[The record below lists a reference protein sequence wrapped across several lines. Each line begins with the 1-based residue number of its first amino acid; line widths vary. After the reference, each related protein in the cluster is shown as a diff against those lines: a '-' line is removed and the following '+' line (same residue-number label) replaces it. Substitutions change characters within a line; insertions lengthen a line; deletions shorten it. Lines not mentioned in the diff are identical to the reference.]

1 MSDKPTPPR
10 LQVLSQFIRDLS
22 FENIAAQKNLDADL
36 KPEIKVNVGLDASKR
51 DEPNQY
57 EIVIKLN
64 CQADAGDQALFL
76 LEMDYAGRFLVENV
90 PEAQLHPF
98 LLIECPRMLFP
109 FVRRVVSDVT
119 RDGGYPPLNIDNIDF
134 VSLYQKEAERRATL
148 LKEKEGAPSPEDV

>member
-51 DEPNQY
+51 DESNQY

-98 LLIECPRMLFP
+98 LLIECPRMLFH